1 MPNMA
6 RRGRDRGH
14 YKNYNDHDDRVG
26 GGSHNNDGSR
36 RVSFKNQGGG
46 HRNRNNRNR
55 QQGFDTKHI
64 RSLIMSNDDIDMGGH
79 YNQKPNSQGALKQRK
94 GKRTLKFVANCFY
107 RVEVRY
113 GSRYEK
119 DYLLKVLASHINP
132 TPLIPLGCRK
142 NNNDFV
148 FTVID
153 HATAEKIMNANR
165 AVTLNDGW
173 KMSLH
178 VRPYTPIVEVDEKL
192 TTAIKAALA
201 SRFNAATKS
210 LDLTTFQEDPAF
222 LSQELICPLNRSNV
236 MNFVIE
242 LISESV
248 PDLVALN
255 LNKNGISGI
264 EHLKAL
270 IDKLPHLR
278 ILHMAHN
285 SIREVKQF
293 DPLKGL
299 KLEEIN
305 LDGNIL
311 ASQFNSQEDYIREIR
326 KRFPKVMRLD
336 GVDLP
341 KPITFD
347 LEEEDAGNLPKSQL
361 SFMCDA
367 EHGL

>member
-79 YNQKPNSQGALKQRK
+79 YNQKPNRSRTDFSGRVPSTSIFGFSKPGRFEHLFNVNQGALKQRK

-311 ASQFNSQEDYIREIR
+311 ASQFNSQEDYIRY
-326 KRFPKVMRLD
+326 LNQNL
-336 GVDLP
+336 LP
-341 KPITFD
+341 P
-347 LEEEDAGNLPKSQL
+347 
-361 SFMCDA
+361 
-367 EHGL
+367 